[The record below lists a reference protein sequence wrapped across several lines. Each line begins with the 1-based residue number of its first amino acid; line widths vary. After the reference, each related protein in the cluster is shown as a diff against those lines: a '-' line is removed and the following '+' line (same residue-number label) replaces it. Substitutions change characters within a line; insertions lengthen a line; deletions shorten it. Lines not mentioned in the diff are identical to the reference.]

1 MFLPFILLPL
11 LALQLPPTATA
22 SPVGQHSNP
31 PPRNPPISDAL
42 FAELEELSRIVDIAY
57 CVGSLNTG
65 VSPPFQCLSYCKDF
79 PTFTLQQTWNTGA
92 TLSDSC
98 GYIALSHPPAP
109 PRIIVAFRGT
119 YSIANALAD
128 LAINKQ
134 EYVPYPD
141 GGHSPEPVADT
152 CDDCLVHAGFLQSWS
167 HTNAI
172 ISDVVAA
179 LRAQHPAYR
188 LTLVGHSLGGAVAAL
203 AALDYRSRGWDPLVT
218 TFGEPKVG
226 NQGLADYFDRRFDA
240 HTYRRVTHAEDPVP
254 LVPLGAWGYR
264 QHAGEYFVEKPALP
278 YSRCDVR
285 LCVGQE
291 DPECAAG
298 GRVNAVQIL
307 WAHRDYFHR
316 LGLCVPQD
324 SLLRKIRVLEE
335 GEETECEA
343 GARPRGVAASAGEL

>member
-1 MFLPFILLPL
+1 MFRESPLGERMSYRLCDCELL
-11 LALQLPPTATA
+11 
-22 SPVGQHSNP
+22 
-31 PPRNPPISDAL
+31 
-42 FAELEELSRIVDIAY
+42 LSRIVDIAY

-65 VSPPFQCLSYCKDF
+65 VSKPFQCLSFCKDF
-79 PTFTLQQTWNTGA
+79 PTFTLQQTWNTGI

-141 GGHSPEPVADT
+141 DGHTADPAAAK
-152 CDDCLVHAGFLQSWS
+152 CNDCLVHAGFLQSWS
-167 HTNAI
+167 NTNAL

-179 LRAQHPAYR
+179 LRSEYPGYR

-203 AALDYRSRGWDPLVT
+203 AALDYKGRGWDPHVT

-226 NQGLADYFDRRFDA
+226 NQGLADYFDARFGA
-240 HTYRRVTHAEDPVP
+240 ETYRRVTHAEDPVP

-264 QHAGEYFVEKPALP
+264 QHAGEYFVERVALP
-278 YSRCDVR
+278 VDRCDVR

-291 DPECAAG
+291 DPECVAG
-298 GRVNAVQIL
+298 GRVNAVQML

-316 LGLCVPQD
+316 LGLCVPPD
-324 SLLRKIRVLEE
+324 SLLRKIRYIHDGLFAELEL
-335 GEETECEA
+335 
-343 GARPRGVAASAGEL
+343 ELVFYVNYN

>member
-1 MFLPFILLPL
+1 MFLPQLTPLLLLL
-11 LALQLPPTATA
+11 LALQLPLTTP
-22 SPVGQHSNP
+22 SPVHQTPLHPNP
-31 PPRNPPISDAL
+31 TSRNPPISDAL

-65 VSPPFQCLSYCKDF
+65 VSAPFQCLSYCKDF
-79 PTFTLQQTWNTGA
+79 PTFTLQQTWNTGL

-109 PRIIVAFRGT
+109 PRIIIAFRGT

-141 GGHSPEPVADT
+141 DGHTTDT

-167 HTNAI
+167 HTNDL
-172 ISDVVAA
+172 ISGVVAA
-179 LRAQHPAYR
+179 LRAQHPGYR

-203 AALDYRSRGWDPLVT
+203 AALDYKGRGWDPVVT

-226 NQGLADYFDRRFDA
+226 NQGLADYFDRRFDER
-240 HTYRRVTHAEDPVP
+240 TYRRVTHAEDPVP

-264 QHAGEYFVEKPALP
+264 QHAGEYFIEKPALP
-278 YSRCDVR
+278 YTRCDVR

-291 DPECAAG
+291 DPECVAG

-335 GEETECEA
+335 TECGT
-343 GARPRGVAASAGEL
+343 GARSGGEL